1 MTRRRMT
8 VNWLQFKSSTRQS
21 RERMRI
27 LSPSLSSNPLMS
39 TWNPRRRVKLSLSRK
54 STNSTKSTS
63 RWMRKKASSSRKW
76 KTLARKKRL
85 SRRLR
90 SRARKCTTTRPS
102 KSKTCNS
109 LPMLKRRPRPNLTK
123 LLKKKKLSRRMMSLS
138 NPIKFRSISNLNR
151 SRQRRSKQRKKLRAL
166 ICLPSR
172 KKLTNNSLNRRRLS
186 LLSWLK
192 KLKMNKWKS
201 MTKLKMMWSKKQSL
215 RSNLSRPQFECPLV
229 RARARPK
236 SRLLGKAHRDLL
248 AQRKLLW
255 PASRLLP
262 LKSRSRRLS
271 PQLSQN
277 HRPSPNRRRNLN
289 HQAKPNHRS
298 NLSSSLHA
306 SNPLPRP
313 QLRSPLSQKLQLR
326 KLP

>member
-8 VNWLQFKSSTRQS
+8 VNWLQFKSLTRQS
-21 RERMRI
+21 RGRMRM

-109 LPMLKRRPRPNLTK
+109 LPMLKRRPRPNLNK

-138 NPIKFRSISNLNR
+138 NPIKFRSISNINR
-151 SRQRRSKQRKKLRAL
+151 STQRRSKQRKKLRAL
-166 ICLPSR
+166 TCLPSR
-172 KKLTNNSLNRRRLS
+172 KKLPKNS

-262 LKSRSRRLS
+262 LKSRSR
-271 PQLSQN
+271 
-277 HRPSPNRRRNLN
+277 
-289 HQAKPNHRS
+289 
-298 NLSSSLHA
+298 
-306 SNPLPRP
+306 
-313 QLRSPLSQKLQLR
+313 
-326 KLP
+326 